1 MASNEIF
8 SQLKLRIYILN
19 LTHFAS
25 IFLSF
30 TVFNVHVW
38 IRILIWN
45 TDPQSSRKRIDP
57 RHCEKVSIKWAFI
70 C

>member
-25 IFLSF
+25 IFYPLPFSMYMSGSGSLF
-30 TVFNVHVW
+30 G
-38 IRILIWN
+38 IRIHKAPEN
-45 TDPQSSRKRIDP
+45 G
-57 RHCEKVSIKWAFI
+57 
-70 C
+70 